1 MSVSFF
7 CVSWNE
13 PIGLSNCSRVFEY
26 SSAVSKHVRAAPIT
40 PQTIP

>member
-1 MSVSFF
+1 MSFF

-26 SSAVSKHVRAAPIT
+26 SRAVSNQERAAPIT
-40 PQTIP
+40 PQMIP